1 MTPAH
6 SSLSRSI
13 RAFLSPGLSFGFFG
27 FLCLFGLFGIT
38 ACGGGPDVAT
48 STGTILYVGT
58 GSGIYAFS
66 LQSNNVLKPVSTSP
80 VVSGNVYSL
89 QYVQTPGGSGTPPVL
104 YAATGG
110 SSIATYTVTGGGA
123 LSSSGTLAPSSCLH
137 NYSGV
142 TATPDGNWLL
152 AVDGTTQ
159 SPAVNIAAI
168 NLKTKNCYTTSA
180 STSTY
185 PISIAVDCLV
195 GPSTCDIL
203 VTISTSVISSAV
215 STNPEYFQGWS
226 TSTPGTFSTPS
237 TLTKLGNVW
246 GNAFSPAT
254 TYFYLSV
261 PSPGEVGSLP
271 GGSSVTTAS
280 TYTATATGLPGTI
293 TSPCVDQKNNQIYL
307 PTSNGSI
314 YQISINTTG
323 GIGSPNQIWNAN
335 SSSNL
340 IPASPFMSAC
350 TIQN

>member
-1 MTPAH
+1 M
-6 SSLSRSI
+6 
-13 RAFLSPGLSFGFFG
+13 
-27 FLCLFGLFGIT
+27 
-38 ACGGGPDVAT
+38 AT

-80 VVSGNVYSL
+80 VASGNVYSL
-89 QYVQTPGGSGTPPVL
+89 QYVQTPGGSGTPVL

-110 SSIATYTVTGGGA
+110 ASIATYTVTGGGA
-123 LSSSGTLAPSSCLH
+123 LSSPGTLTPSSPCLT

-152 AVDGTTQ
+152 AVDGTA
-159 SPAVNIAAI
+159 SSSNIAAI
-168 NLKTKNCYTTSA
+168 NLKNGSCTTGSLNPSA
-180 STSTY
+180 Y

-203 VTISTSVISSAV
+203 A
-215 STNPEYFQGWS
+215 S
-226 TSTPGTFSTPS
+226 TSTQSLSSSFSPSPPQYLSGWNTGSSLPASS

-246 GNAFSPAT
+246 GSAFSPAT

-261 PSPGEVGSLP
+261 PSPGQVGSLP
-271 GGSSVTTAS
+271 GGNSVVSTS

>member
-1 MTPAH
+1 M
-6 SSLSRSI
+6 
-13 RAFLSPGLSFGFFG
+13 
-27 FLCLFGLFGIT
+27 
-38 ACGGGPDVAT
+38 AT

-123 LSSSGTLAPSSCLH
+123 LSSSGTLAPSSCLN

-152 AVDGTTQ
+152 AVDGITTP
-159 SPAVNIAAI
+159 SPTYNIAAI
-168 NLKTKNCYTTSA
+168 NIKTKTCYKT
-180 STSTY
+180 STSSPPATY

-215 STNPEYFQGWS
+215 STSPEYFQGWNTGS
-226 TSTPGTFSTPS
+226 SSLPAPTS
-237 TLTKLGNVW
+237 TLTNLGKVW
-246 GNAFSPAT
+246 GSAFSPAT

-261 PSPGEVGSLP
+261 PSPGQVGSLP
-271 GGSSVTTAS
+271 GGSSVTSAS

-323 GIGSPNQIWNAN
+323 GIGSPNQIWNAS